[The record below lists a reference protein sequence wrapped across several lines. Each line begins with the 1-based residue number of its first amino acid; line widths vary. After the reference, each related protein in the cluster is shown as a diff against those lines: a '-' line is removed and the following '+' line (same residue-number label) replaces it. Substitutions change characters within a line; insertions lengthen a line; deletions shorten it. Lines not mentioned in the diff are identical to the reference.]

1 MTTAGQ
7 AGLQELDLDVEK
19 TGVLQNQDQEHE
31 DRNWNNDKSRL
42 HTDVHTQAK

>member
-19 TGVLQNQDQEHE
+19 TGVLQNQDS
-31 DRNWNNDKSRL
+31 KSTRTESGIMTKAGWTPTSP
-42 HTDVHTQAK
+42 HR